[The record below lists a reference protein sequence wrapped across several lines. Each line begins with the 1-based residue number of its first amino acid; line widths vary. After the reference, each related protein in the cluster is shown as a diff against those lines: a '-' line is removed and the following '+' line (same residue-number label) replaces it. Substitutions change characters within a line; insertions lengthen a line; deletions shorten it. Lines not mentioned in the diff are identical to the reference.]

1 MTAADTSGIE
11 ARVDERV
18 GRLTL
23 ANARARNPLSLAT
36 MEALT
41 GQLRSWAERG
51 PGEVAVVVIDHE
63 GPAFSAGHDLKEMR
77 DRDLDFYR
85 HVFDVCTELMLTIRR
100 VPQPVIAAVDGI
112 ATAAGCQLVASCD
125 LAVAT
130 ERSTFATPGVRIGL
144 FCSTPMVP
152 ISRAV
157 GRKRAM
163 QMLLTGNPIDAATA
177 ADWGL
182 INAVVPDGGL
192 AEAVDALVADI
203 VRWSPTTI
211 AYGKGAFYDQLDRD
225 EPGAYELTKTVMAAN
240 AADPVARE
248 GIGAFIDKR
257 EPVWPDHPVVCD

>member
-1 MTAADTSGIE
+1 MTGVR
-11 ARVDERV
+11 ARVEERV

-23 ANARARNPLSLAT
+23 ANARARNPLSVAV
-36 MEALT
+36 MEEIT
-41 GQLRSWAERG
+41 GHLRRWAEQG
-51 PGEVAVVVIDHE
+51 PTEVAVVVVDHE

-85 HVFDVCTELMLTIRR
+85 HAFDVCTEMMLTVRR
-100 VPQPVIAAVDGI
+100 VPQPVIAAVDGV

-125 LAVAT
+125 LALAT

-182 INAVVPDGGL
+182 INAVVPDDGL
-192 AEAVDALVADI
+192 DEAVAGLVADI

-211 AYGKGAFYDQLDRD
+211 AYGKGAFYEQLDRD
-225 EPGAYELTKTVMAAN
+225 EPGAYELTREVMSVN

-248 GIGAFIDKR
+248 GIGAFVDKR
-257 EPVWPDHPVVCD
+257 EPVWPDHPGAAS